1 MPLSFLRGAKRLRW
15 RETDRLLALALT
27 IHEDTIHSGCG
38 QDITLATDPALA
50 DLWTTMEPAK
60 CHACEALAVSHDGV
74 KDWRH
79 PHTALHIVGLRE
91 GWEDVL
97 AESRKPPPTT
107 DARKG

>member
-1 MPLSFLRGAKRLRW
+1 MRGAKRLRW

-97 AESRKPPPTT
+97 AESRKPSPTT
-107 DARKG
+107 DTRKG